1 MLDVL
6 RIVSIVMMWIA
17 VTVNIY
23 ASVINYKGYL
33 RNKKIYE
40 DLSEYWKHLTDSE
53 K

>member
-17 VTVNIY
+17 VASNIY
-23 ASVINYKGYL
+23 ASAINYKGYL
-33 RNKKIYE
+33 RNKRLFEELRKR
-40 DLSEYWKHLTDSE
+40 LTDSE